1 MSVQVHAL
9 SLAALPQAPLA
20 NGCAAAL
27 GNFDGVHRGHQAVVE
42 AAVEQARRLG
52 ASPAAIVF
60 EPHPRQHFQPAAS
73 PFRLQTARQRARA
86 LAALGVETLIEVSFH
101 APLAALSDEA
111 FAKAVLSEA
120 IGVRHVCIGL
130 DFRYG
135 RGRTGE
141 AETLKRQGAALGFGV
156 TIVDAVDDSDHP
168 GDKISSSAIRE
179 ALLEG
184 DVALAARL
192 LGRPWAIEG
201 EVIPGQQRGRTIAFP
216 TANIALGAYLR
227 PALGVYAIRARLA
240 DSREIQGV
248 ANLGVR
254 PTLAGADAE
263 PLLEAHLFDFA
274 EDLYGQTLEAALIAF
289 LRPERRFGSFEA
301 LTAQIAQDAAAA
313 RALLSAGP

>member
-1 MSVQVHAL
+1 MQVHTL
-9 SLAALPQAPLA
+9 SLEAPPPEALAL
-20 NGCAAAL
+20 GCAAAL

-52 ASPAAIVF
+52 ATPAAIVF
-60 EPHPRQHFQPAAS
+60 EPHPRQHFQPGAA
-73 PFRLQTARQRARA
+73 PFRLQTAGQRARA
-86 LAALGVETLIEVSFH
+86 LSALGVATLIEIRFG
-101 APLAALSDEA
+101 APLAALSDDA
-111 FAKAVLSEA
+111 FAQTVLAEA
-120 IGVRHVCIGL
+120 IGVRHVCVGL

-135 RGRTGE
+135 RGRTGDAASLE
-141 AETLKRQGAALGFGV
+141 RQGAALGFGV

-179 ALLEG
+179 ALLQG

-201 EVIPGQQRGRTIAFP
+201 RVIAGRQRGRTIAFP

-227 PALGVYAIRARLA
+227 PALGVYAVRARLA
-240 DSREIQGV
+240 DGREIAGV

-254 PTLAGADAE
+254 PTVAGADAE
-263 PLLEAHLFDFA
+263 PLLEAHLFDIA
-274 EDLYGQTLEAALIAF
+274 EDLYGQTLEVALIAF
-289 LRPERRFGSFEA
+289 LRPEQRFESFQA

-313 RALLSAGP
+313 RALLSVGP